1 MASSTK
7 KPLSNNNYFVV
18 LLLISLLVLGVAGF
32 AAKTLV
38 TNIIRDTKAVSAQS
52 KANGQL
58 DQDLQA
64 APQLVEAYQSLG
76 TQKDL
81 IAAALPNSADLPGF
95 IALMENLSGSVGVNL
110 KSVAPSLTAVAAT
123 GATAAASSAAS
134 TPQPYNLTLTLEGNY
149 NALQG
154 LLKAI
159 EQSARP
165 IRVTAAQITG
175 SANDLSI
182 QLDITTYYQ
191 GQASLPFK
199 KEVIK

>member
-1 MASSTK
+1 
-7 KPLSNNNYFVV
+7 V

-32 AAKTLV
+32 AAKTLI

-64 APQLVEAYQSLG
+64 APQLVQAYQSLG
-76 TQKDL
+76 ANKNL
-81 IAAALPNSADLPGF
+81 IAAALPSGTDLPGF

-110 KSVAPSLTAVAAT
+110 KSVAPSLTAVAASGT
-123 GATAAASSAAS
+123 ATASASRDVS
-134 TPQPYNLTLTLEGNY
+134 TPQPYNLTITLEGNY

-165 IRVTAAQITG
+165 IRITAIQITG

-182 QLDITTYYQ
+182 QLDATTYYQ